1 MTRRLS
7 IFLFLLIAAAV
18 SAMAYDSSKGTDY
31 HFDGGYM
38 SVRPSYGATPP
49 GQAPVYYTNCHYF
62 IRDYQGNNRLV
73 VDGSDNIEQTNN
85 YFPYGGPWGGSNDQ
99 GFQPYKYNGK
109 ELDRVH
115 GLDWYDYGARRYDP
129 AYCLFTQMDP
139 LAEKYP
145 HLSPYVYCAGNPV
158 RYVDPDGRHVRVT
171 RNEDGSYKV
180 VEGGIVDGDL
190 NIYDVTDGWDNRVSI
205 GEALTQFSFF
215 DDDGEPVKESIID
228 LSDQS
233 GQWFWDDFSTWAS
246 VMPMI
251 YYVFNAYGG
260 QKYDFKRQGEPYPKA
275 KKYEKEKIN
284 ANHKYHNRGLKLNVE
299 GKDYI
304 ASGRDIGNYA
314 AGYYAGSQGLTWQE
328 SRRGFDALE
337 SIQKRRFAAEKAP
350 SQSAQL
356 KGYTNGWA
364 KIGLIRRL
372 LLLKLFL
379 P

>member
-1 MTRRLS
+1 
-7 IFLFLLIAAAV
+7 
-18 SAMAYDSSKGTDY
+18 
-31 HFDGGYM
+31 
-38 SVRPSYGATPP
+38 
-49 GQAPVYYTNCHYF
+49 
-62 IRDYQGNNRLV
+62 
-73 VDGSDNIEQTNN
+73 
-85 YFPYGGPWGGSNDQ
+85 
-99 GFQPYKYNGK
+99 
-109 ELDRVH
+109 
-115 GLDWYDYGARRYDP
+115 
-129 AYCLFTQMDP
+129 
-139 LAEKYP
+139 
-145 HLSPYVYCAGNPV
+145 
-158 RYVDPDGRHVRVT
+158 
-171 RNEDGSYKV
+171 
-180 VEGGIVDGDL
+180 L